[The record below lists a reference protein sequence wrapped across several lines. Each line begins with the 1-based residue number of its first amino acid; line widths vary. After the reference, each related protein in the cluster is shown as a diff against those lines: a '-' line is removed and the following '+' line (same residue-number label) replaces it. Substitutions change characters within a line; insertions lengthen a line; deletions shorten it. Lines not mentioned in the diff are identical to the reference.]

1 MPQRWSVSTAS
12 SQIQITSVSGMFLS
26 SVWKFMLNIWQ
37 FYFLWKWTE
46 HCLPWYQ
53 QKKKPN
59 SHSFATGMLKEMLD
73 WNVGNFHCQ
82 YSLPFAS
89 QTKKDEMP
97 ISIFI
102 MEKFLVYSQIYWGN
116 RDTGTIRHLQ
126 SFWFLMRW
134 KSLYYLIFLNKF
146 HYLKGNE
153 SWLTEMLHCF

>member
-1 MPQRWSVSTAS
+1 MVCQ
-12 SQIQITSVSGMFLS
+12 
-26 SVWKFMLNIWQ
+26 
-37 FYFLWKWTE
+37 
-46 HCLPWYQ
+46 HCLLSNTNNFSLWNVPQFCLEIYAQ
-53 QKKKPN
+53 HLTILFFMKMNRTLSPMISTKKKNN